1 MANKSIEELEEDE
14 ANSWLLLD
22 LDNSDNQT
30 SGGFTYG
37 EDVDQYL
44 DLIEYNSCTEYQSQD
59 QNEQLSSVLQGDIG
73 SDSVVP
79 VQSFESKDQQGHH
92 QYQKIQNTFVD
103 SWYEASKADF
113 ANSTTANRQKV
124 RFHIKF
130 IIF

>member
-44 DLIEYNSCTEYQSQD
+44 DLIEYNSCT
-59 QNEQLSSVLQGDIG
+59 
-73 SDSVVP
+73 
-79 VQSFESKDQQGHH
+79 
-92 QYQKIQNTFVD
+92 
-103 SWYEASKADF
+103 
-113 ANSTTANRQKV
+113 
-124 RFHIKF
+124 
-130 IIF
+130 